1 MHISTSA
8 LLGVLFLGLAVAAT
22 FTMFQFWGYEYDEV
36 KKKSSCPQWKMNIH
50 RGIGFAYVIVY
61 ILMMVEMVPRL
72 WEYQVEFPV
81 RTVVHILLGSTI
93 GIILIIKISILRFF
107 RHFEEW
113 MPALGVSLLICTVL
127 LGVMSMPAFF
137 RERALAEGAV
147 GGGVFSVA
155 NRERVA
161 GLLPN
166 AGFPE
171 GVEVRQ
177 LATRPSLEKGRRVLL
192 DKCVACHDL
201 KTVIARARTP
211 EDWVRTN
218 MRMAKKPSLGVTIS
232 EHEGHLAAAY
242 LIAITPD
249 LQRSAKL
256 KRADRLD
263 RGESIKVG
271 EEVLVPL
278 DVDAGVPEE
287 MDAGVSDDENSDTSD
302 PAKPEPTTPAAETS
316 KPKPAKPAAAKP
328 VKKPF
333 DMAKAKALYDEE
345 CSLCH
350 GLSDVTDA
358 PPGSRKEVNQ
368 VLSRMIDNGLEL
380 EKEDLSLIR
389 GYMVRRFVK

>member
-8 LLGVLFLGLAVAAT
+8 LLGVIFLGLAFAAT
-22 FTMFQFWGYEYDEV
+22 FTMFQFWGYDYDEV
-36 KKKSSCPQWKMNIH
+36 NKKSSCPQWKMNIH
-50 RGIGFAYVIVY
+50 RGIGFAYVVVY
-61 ILMMVEMVPRL
+61 ILMMFEMVPRL

-113 MPALGVSLLICTVL
+113 MPALGVTLLVCTVL

-147 GGGVFSVA
+147 GGGAYSA
-155 NRERVA
+155 ENRERVA
-161 GLLPN
+161 GLLTN
-166 AGFPE
+166 AGFPD
-171 GVEVRQ
+171 GVE
-177 LATRPSLEKGRRVLL
+177 LSELSTRPSLQKGRRVLL

-201 KTVIARARTP
+201 KTVIARPRTP
-211 EDWVRTN
+211 QDWVRTN
-218 MRMAKKPSLGVTIS
+218 KRMANKPSLGVTIS
-232 EHEGHLAAAY
+232 EHEGHLVAAY

-249 LQRSAKL
+249 LQRSAKS

-263 RGESIKVG
+263 RGEAKKAAA
-271 EEVLVPL
+271 EVLVAL
-278 DVDAGVPEE
+278 DAGVPEHADSGTTE
-287 MDAGVSDDENSDTSD
+287 SLPETPETDPPKTDTG
-302 PAKPEPTTPAAETS
+302 KPETP
-316 KPKPAKPAAAKP
+316 KPKPIKPATKKP
-328 VKKPF
+328 AKKPF
-333 DMAKAKALYDEE
+333 DMAKAKALYQEE

-368 VLSRMIDNGLEL
+368 VLSRMIENGLDL
-380 EKEDLSLIR
+380 DKQDLSLIR